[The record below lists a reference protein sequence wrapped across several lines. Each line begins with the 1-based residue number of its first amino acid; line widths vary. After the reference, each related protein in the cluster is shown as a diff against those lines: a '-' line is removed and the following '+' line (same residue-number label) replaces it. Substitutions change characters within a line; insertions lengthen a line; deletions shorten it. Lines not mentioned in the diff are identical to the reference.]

1 MHPARSMAARPMRF
15 GVRNPG
21 ETVHIRAQALTDT
34 HPHLDYRAAM
44 AVVLRDDPALKA
56 AYAVGVSYE

>member
-1 MHPARSMAARPMRF
+1 MRF

-44 AVVLRDDPALKA
+44 AVVPRDDPALKA
-56 AYAVGVSYE
+56 AYAVDVSYE

>member
-1 MHPARSMAARPMRF
+1 MAARPMRF
-15 GVRNPG
+15 GERNPG

-34 HPHLDYRAAM
+34 HTHLYYRAAM

-56 AYAVGVSYE
+56 AYAVDVSYE